1 MKKLLIL
8 LSSTLL
14 LTLLVG
20 CSGKSDESEK
30 YISDYKIEG
39 MSIGDNLLDY
49 MNEKDILKI
58 IEQTKNHYSYLDE
71 PYKYADVYSFKK
83 YNTYE
88 SIAFAIRNNIN
99 KDYKI
104 LSIRGL
110 IPYIQNL
117 DACMQKRDIIAA
129 DFSEMFPNAETVVW
143 KKANQLDPSGNSM
156 FYLVTMV
163 LTNGDEVKIHCSNWD
178 ENFRLKN
185 KISEGLSI
193 ELSSKE
199 VVSWLAGVQ

>member
-1 MKKLLIL
+1 MRIFIAAIILIFSL
-8 LSSTLL
+8 QS
-14 LTLLVG
+14 LT
-20 CSGKSDESEK
+20 KADDIK
-30 YISDYKIEG
+30 DFQIEG
-39 MSIGDNLLDY
+39 MSIGDSLLDY

-58 IEQTKNHYSYLDE
+58 MEQTKKHYAYLDE

-83 YNTYE
+83 YNKYE
-88 SIAFAIRNNIN
+88 SIAFIIRNSSN
-99 KDYKI
+99 KNYRI

-110 IPYIQNL
+110 IPYNQNL

-129 DFSEMFPNAETVVW
+129 DFSEMFPNSETVVW
-143 KKANQLDPSGNSM
+143 KRANPLDPSGNSM

-163 LTNGDEVKIHCSNWD
+163 LTNGDEVKIYCSNWD

-185 KISEGLSI
+185 NFSEGLSI

-199 VVSWLAGVQ
+199 VVSWLAGYEVSIK